1 MNSELLKVSKEQADT
16 LIGNWSRLHYPVTI
30 VQEVGNTR
38 LCQMYAVVQTD
49 DIYEMISHSTERR
62 YGMVQVFPT
71 LGEPFTKERLAIKV
85 GKVWYSLNLDG
96 SR

>member
-16 LIGNWSRLHYPVTI
+16 LIGNWSREFYSVSI
-30 VQEVGNTR
+30 VQEVGNSR
-38 LCQMYAVVQTD
+38 LPQMYAWVGVD
-49 DIYEMISHSTERR
+49 DIYEMISHSSERR